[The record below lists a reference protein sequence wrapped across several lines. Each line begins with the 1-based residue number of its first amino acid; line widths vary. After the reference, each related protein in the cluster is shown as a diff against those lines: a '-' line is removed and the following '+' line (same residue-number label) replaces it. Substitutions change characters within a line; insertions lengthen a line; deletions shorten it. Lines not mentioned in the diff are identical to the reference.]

1 MDSRPSPIVLHWK
14 VNPAVVII
22 SLMLSIRQQEYNQ
35 MLAEAQAVFPL
46 EACGLL
52 AGEQGRARRLYPI
65 DNVLQSPS
73 AFLMDTRQQVA
84 AMLEMERHG
93 WELLA
98 IYHSHPQGPEEPSTT
113 DVAQAYYPEAI
124 HLILSLAD
132 RARPCLRAFRIVDG
146 RIEEKEWQ
154 LVQP

>member
-1 MDSRPSPIVLHWK
+1 
-14 VNPAVVII
+14 
-22 SLMLSIRQQEYNQ
+22 MLTIMRQEYNQ
-35 MLAEAQAVFPL
+35 ILAEAQAVFPL
-46 EACGLL
+46 EACGLV
-52 AGEQGRARRLYPI
+52 AGEAGQVRRLYPI

-73 AFLMDTRQQVA
+73 AFLMDARQQVQ

-98 IYHSHPQGPEEPSTT
+98 IYHSHPQGPDEPSTT

-124 HLILSLAD
+124 HLIISLAD
-132 RARPCLRAFRIVDG
+132 RARPCLRAFRIVEG